1 MKIRVVLQVMDIKYF
16 KTSNLFGRYNH
27 TIRFTDGVN
36 IIIGDNGVGKT
47 VCLKILNSI
56 FNGDFGYL
64 FNLEFDLITVS
75 FGREI
80 WTISRIE
87 TSVKSEMFLFDDSSS
102 LIKVEIKIESNV
114 NGEHI
119 IVEDDVRIDL
129 PSFFEKI
136 SDNEWY
142 DRRRGVY
149 IDEKELVNR
158 YKIRTETRGLP
169 LWIRKRLRG
178 MSVRMIDTQRIYRNE
193 NNGRRTEIG
202 RTIAKYV
209 KDISN
214 VISEEQN
221 KAGVIASSL
230 DRSFPSRLVSELVT
244 RGNVTTPKDTLDKL
258 IEVDKMNKSL
268 HSVGLTEYKK
278 DSILNGLPQID
289 STILTVLSLYADD
302 MKKKLDAYS
311 NIQAKLQLFLSIINS
326 RFANKK
332 CVLNR
337 KGEFSFI
344 TEYTT
349 DNARKIKEI
358 EPTLLSSGEQNEFV
372 LFYDLLFN
380 CDEKNL
386 ILIDEPELSLH
397 IKWQQMMISDLV
409 TICNHN
415 RLNVLIATHS
425 PDLIGNH
432 WSLVQ
437 KLE

>member
-1 MKIRVVLQVMDIKYF
+1 MEIKYI
-16 KTSNLFGRYNH
+16 KTNGLFGRYNH
-27 TIRFTDGVN
+27 TIRFQDGVN

-47 VCLKILNSI
+47 VCLKILSSI

-64 FNLEFDLITVS
+64 FNLEFKSIIIS
-75 FGREI
+75 YGREI
-80 WTISRIE
+80 WTISKVEIRE
-87 TSVKSEMFLFDDSSS
+87 QSEISLFEDS
-102 LIKVEIKIESNV
+102 LAIIKVTIKIESNV
-114 NGEHI
+114 HNEHVI
-119 IVEDDVRIDL
+119 DEEDVRIDL
-129 PSFFEKI
+129 PPFFEKI
-136 SDNEWY
+136 SENEWY

-193 NNGRRTEIG
+193 NNGRRAEIG
-202 RTIAKYV
+202 RTITKYV

-214 VISEEQN
+214 VINEEQN
-221 KAGVIASSL
+221 KAGAIASSL
-230 DRSFPSRLVSELVT
+230 DRSFPSRLISELGT
-244 RGNVTTPKDTLDKL
+244 HGTFATPQETLDKL
-258 IEVDKMNKSL
+258 IEVDRMNKSL

-289 STILTVLSLYADD
+289 SAILTVLSLYADD
-302 MKKKLDAYS
+302 MKKKMEAYNS
-311 NIQAKLQLFLSIINS
+311 IQAKLQLFFSIINS

-337 KGEFSFI
+337 KGEFCFI
-344 TEYTT
+344 TEQNV
-349 DNARKIKEI
+349 DNMRKIKEI

-409 TICNHN
+409 TICNQN

>member
-1 MKIRVVLQVMDIKYF
+1 MDIKYI
-16 KTSNLFGRYNH
+16 KTVDLFGRYNH
-27 TIRFTDGVN
+27 TIRFQDGVN

-47 VCLKILNSI
+47 ICLKILNSI

-64 FNLEFDLITVS
+64 FNLEFKSIIIS
-75 FGREI
+75 YGREI
-80 WTISRIE
+80 WTISREE
-87 TSVKSEMFLFDDSSS
+87 TREQSEISLFEDSSAV
-102 LIKVEIKIESNV
+102 IKVKIKIESNV
-114 NGEHI
+114 NNEHTI
-119 IVEDDVRIDL
+119 EEDDVRIDL

-202 RTIAKYV
+202 RTITKYV

-214 VISEEQN
+214 VINEEQN
-221 KAGVIASSL
+221 KAGAIASNL
-230 DRSFPSRLVSELVT
+230 DRSFPSRLISELGT
-244 RGNVTTPKDTLDKL
+244 HGNVATPQDTLDKL
-258 IEVDKMNKSL
+258 IEVDRMNKSL

-289 STILTVLSLYADD
+289 SAILTVLSLYADD

-311 NIQAKLQLFLSIINS
+311 NIQTKLQLFLSIINS

-337 KGEFSFI
+337 KGEFCFI
-344 TEYTT
+344 TEQ
-349 DNARKIKEI
+349 NIGSMRKIKEI

-409 TICNHN
+409 TICNQN